1 MLFINKLHA
10 EFSIM
15 KKTILTILALSLVT
29 ITYAQSELKDRRII
43 EDAALAKVEFLEDD
57 PDMENFFTSSF
68 GFIILPN
75 VGKGGFGVGG
85 AAGNGVAYQGGKQIG
100 FAKMTQITIGF
111 QAGGQVYSEV
121 VFFEDK
127 DAFDRFKENR
137 IEMSAQVSAVA
148 AASGASLNAKY
159 VDGVAVFTRTK
170 GGLMYEASV
179 GGQQFKF
186 RED

>member
-1 MLFINKLHA
+1 MQKL
-10 EFSIM
+10 
-15 KKTILTILALSLVT
+15 ILTTVFLFTSVAIF
-29 ITYAQSELKDRRII
+29 AQSAQKDEKII
-43 EDAALAKVEFLEDD
+43 EDSKEAKAEFLEDD
-57 PDMENFFTSSF
+57 PDMQELFSSSHAY
-68 GFIILPN
+68 IILPN
-75 VGKGGFGVGG
+75 VGKGGLGIGG
-85 AAGNGVAYQGGKQIG
+85 ASGNGVAYEEGEMIG
-100 FAKMTQITIGF
+100 FARMTQLTIGF

-127 DAFDRFKENR
+127 KAFDRFRENK

-186 RED
+186 RSKD